1 MISKTKLL
9 AAILAI
15 AVPVGGLAGCSS
27 NDDPGTDRWVTT
39 ENTNVAIDWNKV
51 NEAYKTANGPEDL
64 EKKINEI
71 YEGDEIISISVKD
84 EDDKTQVVTG
94 FFDKNTSGSV
104 DEAEKIFTIKRV
116 IEGEGKGKIETQG
129 YGHYAGYGPSFLE
142 IAGGMMLGSMVANAL
157 MGPRYVPMYSQPY
170 TTSSARHSQISS
182 TRSSYRAANPTRFS
196 KPSRTGK
203 SYGGSPSK
211 RTGGGGRMRGGG
223 RFGLSRAGRTTRPV
237 RLDA

>member
-15 AVPVGGLAGCSS
+15 TIPVGGLAGCSS
-27 NDDPGTDRWVTT
+27 KEDPGTERWVTT

-64 EKKINEI
+64 EQKINEI
-71 YEGDEIISISVKD
+71 YEGKEIISISVKD

-104 DEAEKIFTIKRV
+104 DEGEKIFTIKRV
-116 IEGEGKGKIETQG
+116 VEGEGKGKIETQG
-129 YGHYAGYGPSFLE
+129 HGHYGHYGPSFLE

-157 MGPRYVPMYSQPY
+157 MGPRYAPMYSQPY
-170 TTSSARHSQISS
+170 TTNAARHSQIANQ
-182 TRSSYRAANPTRFS
+182 RSSYRAANPSRFS

-211 RTGGGGRMRGGG
+211 SGGGRARGGG